1 MSTSMNILDF
11 CFSSILIPFIL
22 FISELP
28 NIYLILWE
36 FESIL
41 IWAGARV
48 RDPAPP
54 ALEVGELQAEGA
66 HQIVVHQGRGGGLQV
81 GGHQHGK
88 GAAFATQHKF
98 VLIVA
103 IEIGCSE
110 VIILIWFWFA
120 HFDNSHRW
128 FSGY

>member
-1 MSTSMNILDF
+1 MLLEPGAGHAVGVQRGVEVAHYIALQVEGVAQLPVLDA
-11 CFSSILIPFIL
+11 LHGGGDAPEDAQL
-22 FISELP
+22 VAGVGEL
-28 NIYLILWE
+28 
-36 FESIL
+36 
-41 IWAGARV
+41 
-48 RDPAPP
+48 P

-110 VIILIWFWFA
+110 VIILI
-120 HFDNSHRW
+120 
-128 FSGY
+128 